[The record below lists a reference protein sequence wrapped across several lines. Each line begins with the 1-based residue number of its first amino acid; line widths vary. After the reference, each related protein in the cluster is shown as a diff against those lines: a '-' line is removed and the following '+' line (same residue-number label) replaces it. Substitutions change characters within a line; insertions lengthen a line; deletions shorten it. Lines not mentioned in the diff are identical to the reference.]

1 MGTPVSYCLQCGKP
15 LKGRSDKRYCDDVC
29 RNAFFNELKKADH
42 EKMSQ
47 VELALKKNR
56 RILKDLLNGKRVKNV
71 TDVELLQKGFQF
83 KYHTHH
89 FTTRS
94 GDTYTYCFDY
104 GYIPREL
111 DTYTIVKE
119 IVQDER

>member
-1 MGTPVSYCLQCGKP
+1 MEIPVSYCLQCGKP
-15 LKGRSDKRYCDDVC
+15 LKGRSDKRYCDDAC

-42 EKMSQ
+42 EKMSE
-47 VELALKKNR
+47 VERALKKNR
-56 RILKDLLNGKRVKNV
+56 KILKEMLNGKRVKNV

-89 FTTRS
+89 FTTRN

-104 GYIPREL
+104 GYIPREP

-119 IVQDER
+119 IVPEER